1 MKEEK
6 VFFPSDGIQLEGL
19 LGIQE
24 ALSNKKGMVL
34 CHPHPQF
41 GGNMYNTVITT
52 AVEVAQKEG
61 YSTLRFNFRG
71 VRRSGGQYG
80 EGIKEQEDVK
90 SAIDY
95 LCLKLEGQLNSLIL
109 LGYSFGAMTGIPV
122 AVNDRRV
129 TGMVMV
135 APPLEKSSFEFLKG
149 CKKDKL
155 IIVGSEDEFCPKP
168 ILEEWYQ
175 SLEEPKSLSVI
186 EGEDHFFFSNPRSIL
201 QPLQE
206 FLRKF

>member
-6 VFFPSDGIQLEGL
+6 VFFPSNQIQLEGL
-19 LGIQE
+19 LGVQD

-34 CHPHPQF
+34 CHPHPLF
-41 GGNMYNTVITT
+41 GGNMYNTVIAT

-71 VRRSGGQYG
+71 VRRSGGEYG
-80 EGIKEQEDVK
+80 EGVKEQEDVR

-95 LCLKLEGQLNSLIL
+95 LSLKHKNPLSSLLL
-109 LGYSFGAMTGIPV
+109 LGYSFGAMAGMPV
-122 AVNDRRV
+122 AVQDERIK
-129 TGMVMV
+129 GMVV
-135 APPLEKSSFEFLKG
+135 ISPPLEKYSFDFLKG

-155 IIVGSEDEFCPKP
+155 VIVGSEDLFCPRP
-168 ILEEWYQ
+168 LLERWYQ
-175 SLEEPKSLSVI
+175 SLEEPKSLSLI
-186 EGEDHFFFSNPRSIL
+186 EGEDHFFFSNPQSII

-206 FLRKF
+206 FLKKF